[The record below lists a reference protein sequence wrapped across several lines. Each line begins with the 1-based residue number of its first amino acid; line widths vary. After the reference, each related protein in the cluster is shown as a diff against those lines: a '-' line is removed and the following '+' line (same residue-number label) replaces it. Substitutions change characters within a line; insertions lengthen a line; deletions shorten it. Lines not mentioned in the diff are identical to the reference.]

1 MRPSLSKS
9 GITPCPASLGW
20 RGRNAADGPTDGAA
34 LKTSCAG
41 NRPIIAVSGIGSRP
55 TAVFGAVTR
64 RQERENM
71 TALRRLMTHAGRMG
85 DASAGSVTVFM
96 RDVGQGMLEV

>member
-41 NRPIIAVSGIGSRP
+41 NRPIIAVSGIGLVIFVL
-55 TAVFGAVTR
+55 TVTFAAAFTGTVYWNCGGA
-64 RQERENM
+64 
-71 TALRRLMTHAGRMG
+71 G
-85 DASAGSVTVFM
+85 
-96 RDVGQGMLEV
+96 